1 MLLAVEIIGIITMA
15 SFIIIGVGCFII
27 LGKLYNQLKYSNYL
41 MEKLNHRI
49 FMGATCLMK
58 NKESNNYENNNGRN
72 EVQKLKGKAYIVK
85 DNIKLKNKNLIK
97 ENNKKEAPN
106 F

>member
-15 SFIIIGVGCFII
+15 SFIIIGIGCFII

-49 FMGATCLMK
+49 FMGATYLMEKKEGSK
-58 NKESNNYENNNGRN
+58 NKSNEHK
-72 EVQKLKGKAYIVK
+72 E
-85 DNIKLKNKNLIK
+85 IK
-97 ENNKKEAPN
+97 EKSCMVKNNANLKDTNLTKKNEKKEAPN